1 MIKAAL
7 PLFVVTCMFS
17 GIPCQAQSGPTTAA
31 PIPVIKTGATNILVD
46 VVVTGHKGLPVDNL
60 QQEDFTVFENGRP
73 QRIVSF
79 EAHLPSLSSSPAVQP
94 LPSGVYTNL
103 QPAPEGGA
111 VDVLLIDALNT
122 PVAAQVQAHRVLIQ
136 YLNTLPKGK
145 PVAIFM
151 LNTELRQLEDF
162 TTDHTAL
169 LKAVEDFARNPEK
182 SALLKTKEETEEE
195 LTEEDRIISTAAAI
209 KIPQLAGIQI
219 QQLEQFDSERTSF
232 NITLRVQYT
241 LAAFDRLGRY
251 LSGIPG
257 RKNVMWLSGSFPIAI
272 LPDPTLKNPQQAARN
287 FTDAVDRTGRL
298 LADARVALYPI
309 DARGLFPA
317 TLSTAAMGGGSEA
330 RTPDRVSKAEMD
342 EFGQNAEEQLSLE
355 AFAHLTG
362 GEAIY
367 NSNDL
372 RGALAEVDSAGS
384 HYYSLAYAPSNK
396 SQDNKPR
403 RIDVRVR
410 PGKYHLSYRRS
421 YIPSDDPQRNRMSAD
436 FASLLQHDVPPSTQI
451 LFRVT
456 PTMAAPQP
464 DTMAAILG
472 DNQNSKRP
480 VTRISLDWRVDTG
493 LLALTPSADGVL
505 HGATTLLTIA
515 YDRDGRA
522 LNSVSN
528 TLAIN
533 VPSAA
538 YPQFVNGGIH
548 YQQKLDI
555 PAQAAWLRAGILDPV
570 SGHVGTLEVPFS
582 VKAANH

>member
-1 MIKAAL
+1 LIKAAL
-7 PLFVVTCMFS
+7 PLFVVTCIFA
-17 GIPCQAQSGPTTAA
+17 GIACQAQSGLSTAA
-31 PIPVIKTGATNILVD
+31 PIPVIRTGATNILVD

-60 QQEDFTVFENGRP
+60 QQEDFTVFENGQP

-79 EAHLPSLSSSPAVQP
+79 EAHLPSPSGSPAAQP
-94 LPSGVYTNL
+94 LPSGVYTNV

-145 PVAIFM
+145 AVAIFM

-169 LKAVEDFARNPEK
+169 LKAVEEFARNPEK
-182 SALLKTKEETEEE
+182 SALLKTKEDTEEE

-209 KIPQLAGIQI
+209 KLPQLAGIQI
-219 QQLEQFDSERTSF
+219 QQLQQFDSERTSF

-272 LPDPTLKNPQQAARN
+272 LPDPSLKNPQQAARN
-287 FTDAVDRTGRL
+287 FADAVDHTSRL
-298 LADARVALYPI
+298 LANARVALYPI

-330 RTPDRVSKAEMD
+330 RTPERVSKGEMD

-372 RGALAEVDSAGS
+372 KGALAEVDRVGS

-421 YIPSDDPQRNRMSAD
+421 YTPSDDPQRNRIGAD
-436 FASLLQHDVPPSTQI
+436 FASLVQHDVPPSTQI

-456 PTMAAPQP
+456 PARAASQP

-480 VTRISLDWRVDTG
+480 VTRISLDWRVDTE
-493 LLALTPSADGVL
+493 LLTLTPAADGVL

-515 YDRDGRA
+515 YDRDGKA

-582 VKAANH
+582 VKATNH